1 MCRFKRFVH
10 TSILSIG
17 LVFSVSML
25 SPVVHANDSATDEES
40 AKKELAFILTAAR
53 EQLVNLVAEAT
64 EEYEPDLLGSEEVMP
79 AAWMLMKDGETVK
92 RINMDGQAVGAPP
105 SVKLLMYRAAIKS
118 IAQRKQ
124 IVAAAILY
132 AGQLHEG
139 DETKALVIEHEH
151 MVGVSG
157 HKVVGYEVEGGEIV
171 WGEPVS
177 HKKPFQWFYE
187 GKPEIE

>member
-1 MCRFKRFVH
+1 
-10 TSILSIG
+10 
-17 LVFSVSML
+17 ML

-53 EQLVNLVAEAT
+53 EQLVNLVTEAT
-64 EEYEPDLLGSEEVMP
+64 EEYEPDLLGSAEVMP

-105 SVKLLMYRAAIKS
+105 SVELLMYRAAVKS

-132 AGQLHEG
+132 AGQIHEG

-171 WGEPVS
+171 WG
-177 HKKPFQWFYE
+177 
-187 GKPEIE
+187 